1 MGRWGYISMNRGVT
15 TVISA
20 LAGALLGVGFAGNAA
35 YKKVNE
41 LEEKSE
47 RYLALYRMMDKWMEV
62 KQEGK
67 NLSMYFQK
75 WGYTRIA
82 IYGMSRAGRTLYNEL
97 EKTEITVV
105 YGIDRCAESLYA
117 DVDIYTL
124 DDSLEQ
130 VDAVVVTAISYFE
143 EIKKDILAK
152 MDCPVISLEDILY
165 EV

>member
-1 MGRWGYISMNRGVT
+1 MNKGVT

-20 LAGALLGVGFAGNAA
+20 LAGALVGAGFAGNTV
-35 YKKVNE
+35 YKKVNQ

-75 WGYTRIA
+75 RGYTRIA

-105 YGIDRCAESLYA
+105 YGIDRCAEFLYA

>member
-1 MGRWGYISMNRGVT
+1 MNRGVT

-75 WGYTRIA
+75 RGPIA
-82 IYGMSRAGRTLYNEL
+82 
-97 EKTEITVV
+97 V
-105 YGIDRCAESLYA
+105 A
-117 DVDIYTL
+117 D
-124 DDSLEQ
+124 S
-130 VDAVVVTAISYFE
+130 
-143 EIKKDILAK
+143 
-152 MDCPVISLEDILY
+152 
-165 EV
+165 